1 MTHRNFTVAGRLP
14 GRQRGVVLFIALIV
28 LVAMTLAGVAMV
40 RSVDTGNI
48 VAGNLAFRQQT
59 VIAGDGGIQAAF
71 AWLGTQSEAAL
82 VNDAAGSGYYSSSQ
96 NLDWFADATW
106 NGGVTY
112 TDTQGNTISYII
124 HRMCTAPNVLHNAT
138 QCARMTASTAAATTG
153 GSMRVGA
160 PVYLGNPQLL
170 YRITARIVGPRNT
183 VSVVQS
189 MVLMPSS

>member
-1 MTHRNFTVAGRLP
+1 MISRSLDLARTTEK
-14 GRQRGVVLFIALIV
+14 QRGVVLFIALIV

-48 VAGNLAFRQQT
+48 LAGNLAFRQQT
-59 VIAGDGGIQAAF
+59 VTAGDGGIQAAF
-71 AWLGTQSEAAL
+71 SWLSTQTEAVL
-82 VNDAAGSGYYSSSQ
+82 VNDDAANGYYSSIQ
-96 NLDWFADATW
+96 NLDWFADDSWA
-106 NGGVTY
+106 GGVTY
-112 TDTQGNTISYII
+112 NDAQGNTISYMI
-124 HRMCTAPNVLHNAT
+124 HRMCIDPNVVHNAT
-138 QCARMTASTAAATTG
+138 QCARMAASAGAVTSG

-160 PVYLGNPQLL
+160 PVYAGNPQLQ